1 MTVFKILAIIFAYV
15 AYVAGL
21 LFFINLDITDKIFT
35 WMLYHITHQDVEIF
49 SGVLAIACFIADQIK
64 RHAQS
69 NLRG

>member
-1 MTVFKILAIIFAYV
+1 MTGLKILAIIF